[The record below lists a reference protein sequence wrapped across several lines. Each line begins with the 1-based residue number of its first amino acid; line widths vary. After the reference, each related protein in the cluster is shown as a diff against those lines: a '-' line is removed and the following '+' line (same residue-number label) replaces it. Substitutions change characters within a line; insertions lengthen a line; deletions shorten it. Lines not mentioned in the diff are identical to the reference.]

1 MVFFYFY
8 FVIINLVGDGMNIN
22 SIESLLKKKSSSIK
36 EKNILKDFPSIVN
49 DLETI
54 VNIFNKE
61 IEGVTVNQMVCP
73 VYNIEL
79 YKTEFLAELMK
90 KYMEFTWQDKFGYEI
105 DDMIF
110 MISSGGYNKKK
121 DIVLLSPL
129 ALLLNAGSNTSSA
142 LARIIHEYRHQHQF
156 HFFHESDIK
165 KIIKY
170 PSHYM
175 LLTKNRFVKDIHD
188 IYDEEEVFE
197 YNQYYADNH
206 DRMYTEVDANNYAL
220 ETTQNFLIDLY
231 GKYPHKNKNLEK
243 KVIALQAELLKQC
256 QVIKQE
262 FKDEKRLEPKYLKEI
277 YLKSPITSNVLV
289 DGKETDS
296 LLYIDRTIK
305 NNYDLKENYEI
316 LKLIVNDYGFKDYH
330 ELILDKYKAIEECG
344 NKEKINAI
352 YDNIINTDPML
363 LMTKLVEEKDIHS
376 IQKFI
381 SDHPTFLKEYKEE
394 INELINNTVPGIE
407 ILSLLSKEECI
418 VKKKER
424 R

>member
-22 SIESLLKKKSSSIK
+22 SIESLLKKKSNSIK

-188 IYDEEEVFE
+188 IYDEDCSEIDFVVYNPIPELELNVAVFITSPVE
-197 YNQYYADNH
+197 TLPKKAADLYAKFIKFLSS
-206 DRMYTEVDANNYAL
+206 RMSLTLDIEHTNNYYLDMAMSSQSSMTSTCWDPFPVKAL
-220 ETTQNFLIDLY
+220 HLPP
-231 GKYPHKNKNLEK
+231 GLEM
-243 KVIALQAELLKQC
+243 
-256 QVIKQE
+256 
-262 FKDEKRLEPKYLKEI
+262 RHPG
-277 YLKSPITSNVLV
+277 SP
-289 DGKETDS
+289 
-296 LLYIDRTIK
+296 R
-305 NNYDLKENYEI
+305 
-316 LKLIVNDYGFKDYH
+316 H
-330 ELILDKYKAIEECG
+330 
-344 NKEKINAI
+344 
-352 YDNIINTDPML
+352 
-363 LMTKLVEEKDIHS
+363 
-376 IQKFI
+376 
-381 SDHPTFLKEYKEE
+381 
-394 INELINNTVPGIE
+394 
-407 ILSLLSKEECI
+407 
-418 VKKKER
+418 R
-424 R
+424 RV